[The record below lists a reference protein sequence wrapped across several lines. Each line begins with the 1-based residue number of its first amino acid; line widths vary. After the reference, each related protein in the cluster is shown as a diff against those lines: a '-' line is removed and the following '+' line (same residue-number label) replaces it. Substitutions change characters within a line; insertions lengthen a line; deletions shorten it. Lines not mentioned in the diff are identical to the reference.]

1 MENKIEITK
10 QNVKEIFEKQ
20 TNQLL
25 FEVVYKD
32 SVWKVGTKDD
42 PKKEWGS
49 LKLSVIVP
57 NGEDSYVK
65 DIDFFLN
72 DKTQLPSKK
81 LERFSKCYAL
91 FEFNRFNPEVG
102 GRFVK
107 IIE

>member
-10 QNVKEIFEKQ
+10 QNAKEIFEKQ

-25 FEVVYKD
+25 YEVVYKD

-57 NGEDSYVK
+57 NGDDSYVK
-65 DIDFFLN
+65 DLDFFLS

-91 FEFNRFNPEVG
+91 FEFNRFNPEID